1 MCNRNG
7 VELDISINTVG
18 GQFGPMLSGG
28 EERKAVSST
37 AAVLAVIALALLAG
51 AGFGLYLTKPST
63 TSTTTEVMTHT
74 TTEVMTHTEVV
85 NSTEVMTQTTA
96 KAAIS
101 FIPAP
106 NVMMAEGIH
115 SAYLIVTPIGA
126 GNWSVEIHAQGLE
139 PTVGTGNVY
148 IVEAQQKSGT
158 MASAPITSQSPMASE
173 FGVAKDGIGQYFT
186 TLNLDP
192 TGQFKSIQIV
202 FLGGMVMSNATVIA
216 TATL

>member
-1 MCNRNG
+1 
-7 VELDISINTVG
+7 
-18 GQFGPMLSGG
+18 MLPGG
-28 EERKAVSST
+28 EQRKAVSTT
-37 AAVLAVIALALLAG
+37 AAVLAVIVLLILAG
-51 AGFGLYLTKPST
+51 AGFGLYLTKPSA

-74 TTEVMTHTEVV
+74 EVMNTTEVMTHT
-85 NSTEVMTQTTA
+85 TA
-96 KAAIS
+96 MAAIS

-106 NVMMAEGIH
+106 NVIMAEGIH

-192 TGQFKSIQIV
+192 TGQFESIQIV
-202 FLGGMVMSNATVIA
+202 FLGGMVMSNATVVA